1 MGAKTLF
8 FLGAIAFWL
17 PEILLYGIE
26 RHEPGV
32 RLITLLLPCTLL
44 VAYVAAVLIRR
55 DRESMPSAAIF
66 MLLGVWFLG
75 TLAISIGQSFLG
87 GGFSR
92 DPHSTLLGVLL
103 GTLVPIYAFIAATYD
118 GSLGAL
124 IAVSVLMPLLHVLF
138 ERTNWIVPRRKA
150 S

>member
-8 FLGAIAFWL
+8 CVGAIAFWL
-17 PEILLYGIE
+17 PEILLYAVQ
-26 RHEPGV
+26 RHELSV

-44 VAYVAAVLIRR
+44 IAYACILLMRPK
-55 DRESMPSAAIF
+55 REAQPSAAIF

-75 TLAISIGQSFLG
+75 ILAMAISATFLG
-87 GGFSR
+87 AGFVHASL
-92 DPHSTLLGVLL
+92 SMVIALLVESLI
-103 GTLVPIYAFIAATYD
+103 PIYAFIAATYD

-138 ERTNWIVPRRKA
+138 ERKNWIVPART
-150 S
+150 SS